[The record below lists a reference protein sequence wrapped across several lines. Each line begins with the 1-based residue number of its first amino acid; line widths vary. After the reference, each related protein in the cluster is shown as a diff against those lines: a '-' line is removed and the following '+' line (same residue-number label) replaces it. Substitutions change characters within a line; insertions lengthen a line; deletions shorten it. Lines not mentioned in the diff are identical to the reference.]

1 MTQNSRV
8 ARNRP
13 SAVASTDPEADAAD
27 APTTLGSIAKYI
39 DNHVVTAG
47 YTRRFVDDDGCVLRI
62 DLTKQV
68 SEEAKRR
75 TPETVGYRP
84 RYFADREI
92 ARRAE
97 QRLSVIEGKG
107 LEVLNRLDEV
117 WPLEGKG
124 TIKPRWYL
132 ARLVAVHMVRNPGF
146 WDKMAQS
153 ASISLAQRLPEYKL
167 DATQEREL
175 LHVLT
180 SEAFAV
186 NHMFSMIAKSAS
198 MIASAHWTVIEFED
212 RLLATSDQPVTAV
225 PLLDD
230 GATTPV
236 DPQPPRGLLNTEE
249 FRFPIDPHRALLFT
263 WANEPDT
270 PEPIHGDDDIAANL
284 NRSVIGQAE
293 QEWFHHPA
301 RRPTRLPSSGI
312 YTEDCTALGRLL
324 LPSYDTAA
332 AVNSPRRNEASRCI
346 ERMTEE
352 AGFAEDGKMTVY
364 VGRLEVEG
372 S

>member
-1 MTQNSRV
+1 MRV
-8 ARNRP
+8 
-13 SAVASTDPEADAAD
+13 
-27 APTTLGSIAKYI
+27 
-39 DNHVVTAG
+39 
-47 YTRRFVDDDGCVLRI
+47 
-62 DLTKQV
+62 DLTKPV
-68 SEEAKRR
+68 NEKAERR
-75 TPETVGYRP
+75 TPKTVGYRP
-84 RYFADREI
+84 RYFANREI

-107 LEVLNRLDEV
+107 LEVLNQLDEV

-124 TIKPRWYL
+124 TIEPRWYL

-153 ASISLAQRLPEYKL
+153 ASISIAQRLPEYKL
-167 DATQEREL
+167 NATQEREL
-175 LHVLT
+175 LQVLT
-180 SEAFAV
+180 SEEFAV
-186 NHMFSMIAKSAS
+186 DHMFSMIAKSAS

-230 GATTPV
+230 GAKTPV
-236 DPQPPRGLLNTEE
+236 DPQPAHGLLNTEE
-249 FRFPIDPHRALLFT
+249 FRFPIDPNRALLFT
-263 WANEPDT
+263 WADALDT
-270 PEPIHGDDDIAANL
+270 PEPVQGDDDIAANL

-293 QEWFHHPA
+293 LEWFHHPA
-301 RRPTRLPSSGI
+301 RRPTTLPRSGL

-324 LPSYDTAA
+324 LPNYSTAA
-332 AVNSPRRNEASRCI
+332 AVDSPRRREANRCI

-352 AGFAEDGKMTVY
+352 DGLTEDGKMTIY
-364 VGRLEVEG
+364 VGRVGIGG